1 MRSCFRSSSKRRKNE
16 GQEETISFGVSSAN
30 LRGKTVRIIHA
41 GGRIEMYADAIS
53 ASKLMEKYP
62 GMCIA
67 RPNVFECVHESVLT
81 GDDILLPGSKYFIVR
96 CTTVE
101 KLKRRQSRKRRI
113 YEGGTGEGVF
123 KESNESEDDSI
134 YSILISSARDFFV
147 SKESWLNCRVTK
159 RENERKRA
167 FVPPIRRP
175 RLWKEPEW
183 EPSLTSIKEIS
194 P

>member
-1 MRSCFRSSSKRRKNE
+1 MCSCFRSSSKRRKSE
-16 GQEETISFGVSSAN
+16 GQEEIISFGVSGAN

-41 GGRIEMYADAIS
+41 GGRTEMYANAIS
-53 ASKLMEKYP
+53 ASKLIEKYP

-81 GDDILLPGSKYFIVR
+81 GDDILLPGNKYFIVR

-101 KLKRRQSRKRRI
+101 KLKRRQSRKRRT
-113 YEGGTGEGVF
+113 YAGVNGEGVF

-134 YSILISSARDFFV
+134 SISSARDFFV

-159 RENERKRA
+159 QVRERKRA
-167 FVPPIRRP
+167 FVPPIQRP
-175 RLWKEPEW
+175 RLSKEPEW
-183 EPSLTSIKEIS
+183 EPSLTSIQEIS

>member
-1 MRSCFRSSSKRRKNE
+1 MCSCFRSSSRRRKNE
-16 GQEETISFGVSSAN
+16 GQEETISFGVSGAN

-41 GGRIEMYADAIS
+41 GGRIEMYPDAIS
-53 ASKLMEKYP
+53 ALKLIEKYP

-81 GDDILLPGSKYFIVR
+81 GDDILLPGNKYFIVR

-113 YEGGTGEGVF
+113 YEGGNGEGVF

-134 YSILISSARDFFV
+134 SISSARDFFV

-159 RENERKRA
+159 QVKERKRA
-167 FVPPIRRP
+167 FVPPIQRP
-175 RLWKEPEW
+175 RLSKEPEW
-183 EPSLTSIKEIS
+183 EPGLTSIQEIS

>member
-1 MRSCFRSSSKRRKNE
+1 MCSCFRSSSKRRKNE

-41 GGRIEMYADAIS
+41 GGRTEMYADAIS
-53 ASKLMEKYP
+53 ASKLMEKYS

-67 RPNVFECVHESVLT
+67 RPNVFECVH
-81 GDDILLPGSKYFIVR
+81 DKYFIVR

-113 YEGGTGEGVF
+113 YEGVNGEGVF

-134 YSILISSARDFFV
+134 LISISSARDFFV

-159 RENERKRA
+159 QVKERKRA
-167 FVPPIRRP
+167 FVPPIQRP
-175 RLWKEPEW
+175 RLSKEPEW
-183 EPSLTSIKEIS
+183 EPSLTSIQEIS